1 LTQPETPL
9 MKHFGIGTSSWH
21 WFGRAFLVGLMIIGA
36 ANSIS
41 YFALSDGYSNLVG
54 WKTDEEEKIGFPF
67 EVWQRGKT
75 YGRNLI
81 NFPAFY
87 KNGATGAGLGLAL
100 GIFAVFLKN
109 SLNGVAEQ
117 VLRADLAT
125 EGLTEPVEPKAQTEP
140 TGNQFSLGGLMV
152 GTTIVAV
159 TIGLATKL
167 RPDPK
172 VMAAIFFVAPIVMIG
187 ITMLP
192 RRLSLN
198 FRVAVLTVLAVS
210 SIGVAIAVGS
220 GLGMP
225 FDEVLM
231 GIFICWTPQGAIGT
245 LLLLLWLAWYGR
257 RQGIKKLDSPTRAE

>member
-1 LTQPETPL
+1 MTQPDTPL
-9 MKHFGIGTSSWH
+9 MKRFGIGTSSWH
-21 WFGRAFLVGLMIIGA
+21 WFGRAFLVGLMMVGA

-41 YFALSDGYSNLVG
+41 YFVLSEGYSNLVG
-54 WKTDEEEKIGFPF
+54 WKTDEQEKIGFPF

-75 YGRNLI
+75 YGQNLI

-87 KNGATGAGLGLAL
+87 KNGAVGAGLGLAL
-100 GIFAVFLKN
+100 GLLAVVIRN
-109 SLNGVAEQ
+109 SLNSIAEQ

-125 EGLTEPVEPKAQTEP
+125 EGPPETVEPKSRP
-140 TGNQFSLGGLMV
+140 SKGNQFSLGAMMV

-159 TIGLATKL
+159 IVGIATKL
-167 RPDPK
+167 RPDPR
-172 VMAAIFFVAPIVMIG
+172 VMAAIFFLAPIVMIG

-192 RRLSLN
+192 RRWTLN

-245 LLLLLWLAWYGR
+245 LLLLLWLAWYGGSHR
-257 RQGIKKLDSPTRAE
+257 IKKLDSPTRAE